1 MEKVR
6 VTKEYDKLSESL
18 KEQIKLDYPN
28 GFSDYLISFTNKEGK
43 KMTALRFETE
53 DKIYLIRM
61 TFDQA
66 VGIVE
71 ADDDYD
77 DEGVLHDEV
86 KSEYEQK
93 QADGDYDEVYV
104 DFY

>member
-6 VTKEYDKLSESL
+6 VTQEYDKLSESL

-43 KMTALRFETE
+43 KMTALRFETV

-93 QADGDYDEVYV
+93 QADGDYDEVDV
-104 DFY
+104 DFD

>member
-93 QADGDYDEVYV
+93 QADGDYDEVDVYF
-104 DFY
+104 D